1 MNISAGGST
10 RDLCRPAVV
19 IENISPVGAGCK
31 IRRMIRAVFLL
42 SAAWAIA
49 GCATKSVWQPDDDQA
64 DAKER
69 LPRGCFFYFD
79 GAGGGTAQA
88 NYAKGVMD
96 GMRAAGYQGA
106 SRMMPWETGRGL
118 VADEDASV
126 RYKRQKAVKDAEQ
139 IRSYQR
145 MFPSAPVCVLGFSA
159 GTAEV
164 AFALEALDESE
175 RVDRVVLLGAAISRD
190 YDMTEALKRVKD
202 KLYIITSTH
211 DRMLKILMPFS
222 GTADRKFDDPGAGLR
237 GFVLPS
243 GASEETRRL
252 YAEKI
257 VTIPYEKEFRKD
269 KDRGL
274 HFDNVKMGFIRDFVA
289 PLLMGR

>member
-1 MNISAGGST
+1 MNTSAAVST
-10 RDLCRPAVV
+10 RDLGRPAVV
-19 IENISPVGAGCK
+19 NENISPVGAGRK

-49 GCATKSVWQPDDDQA
+49 GCATKSVWQPDEDQA

-96 GMRAAGYQGA
+96 GMRAAGYPGA

-126 RYKRQKAVKDAEQ
+126 LYKRQKAVKAAEQ

-164 AFALEALDESE
+164 AFTLEALDESE
-175 RVDRVVLLGAAISRD
+175 RVDRVVLLGAAISRN

-222 GTADRKFDDPGAGLR
+222 GTADRKFHVPGAGLR
-237 GFVLPS
+237 GFVLPR
-243 GASEETRRL
+243 GASDETRRL

-269 KDRGL
+269 GDRGL

>member
-1 MNISAGGST
+1 LASSIRHLLRGALSLSLACALSGCVT
-10 RDLCRPAVV
+10 APVWHPD
-19 IENISPVGAGCK
+19 ESPDV
-31 IRRMIRAVFLL
+31 
-42 SAAWAIA
+42 
-49 GCATKSVWQPDDDQA
+49 
-64 DAKER
+64 AKAR

-79 GAGGGTAQA
+79 GAGGGTMRA
-88 NYAKGVMD
+88 NYAEGVMN
-96 GMRAAGYQGA
+96 GMRAAGYRGA

-118 VADEDASV
+118 VADQDASV
-126 RYKRQKAVKDAEQ
+126 DYKRQKAVKDAQQ

-175 RVDRVVLLGAAISRD
+175 GVDRVVLLGAAISRD
-190 YDMTEALKRVKD
+190 YDMTEALKSVKD

-211 DRMLKILMPFS
+211 DRMLGILMPFS

-237 GFVLPS
+237 GFVMPRH
-243 GASEETRRL
+243 ASEETRRL

-269 KDRGL
+269 KDQGL

-289 PLLMGR
+289 PLLIGRQPQ